1 MISKLARY
9 VLTGGMAAVIDVG
22 CFRGFLAFGVPTIL
36 AASMSWL
43 IAAFVNYGSTSRF
56 VFQRAVSH
64 KHALLFLAGAAVGLS
79 INVSITVL
87 FIRHFGIAPV
97 WSKTLGI
104 GVAFI
109 FNFFI
114 NALWVFR

>member
-1 MISKLARY
+1 
-9 VLTGGMAAVIDVG
+9 MAAVVDVG
-22 CFRGFLAFGVPTIL
+22 CFRGFLAVGVTTVL

-87 FIRHFGIAPV
+87 FIRHFGISPV

>member
-9 VLTGGMAAVIDVG
+9 VITGGLAAVFDVA
-22 CFRGFLAFGVPTIL
+22 CFRGFLAVGEQTIL

-43 IAAFVNYGSTSRF
+43 IAAFVNYGFTSRF
-56 VFQRAVSH
+56 VFQRAISH
-64 KHALLFLAGAAVGLS
+64 KHAVLFLAGAAVGLS
-79 INVSITVL
+79 INVSVTVL
-87 FIRHFGIAPV
+87 FIRHFGVAPV

-114 NALWVFR
+114 NAQWVFR